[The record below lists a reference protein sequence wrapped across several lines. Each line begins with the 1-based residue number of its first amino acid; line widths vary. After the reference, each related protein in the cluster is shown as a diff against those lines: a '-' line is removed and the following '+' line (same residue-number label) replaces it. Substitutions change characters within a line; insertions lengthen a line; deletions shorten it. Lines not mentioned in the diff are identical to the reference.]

1 MKVLSS
7 ANASIFIAH
16 RKYLRWPM
24 KILAFFWG
32 VFSICGS
39 KYFPC
44 RLPDEIRIEYP
55 VRIKV
60 ANTHLQ

>member
-24 KILAFFWG
+24 KILAFLG
-32 VFSICGS
+32 VF
-39 KYFPC
+39 F
-44 RLPDEIRIEYP
+44 LF
-55 VRIKV
+55 V
-60 ANTHLQ
+60 AANISHADFLMK

>member
-24 KILAFFWG
+24 KILAFFGG

-39 KYFPC
+39 KFSHADF
-44 RLPDEIRIEYP
+44 LM
-55 VRIKV
+55 K
-60 ANTHLQ
+60 

>member
-24 KILAFFWG
+24 KILAFFWSD
-32 VFSICGS
+32 FSILKGS
-39 KYFPC
+39 NISHADFLK
-44 RLPDEIRIEYP
+44 
-55 VRIKV
+55 K
-60 ANTHLQ
+60 

>member
-24 KILAFFWG
+24 KILAFFGG
-32 VFSICGS
+32 VFSI
-39 KYFPC
+39 
-44 RLPDEIRIEYP
+44 
-55 VRIKV
+55 V
-60 ANTHLQ
+60 AANISHADFLMK

>member
-7 ANASIFIAH
+7 ANASIFIGH

-24 KILAFFWG
+24 KILAFFGG

-39 KYFPC
+39 NISHADFLMK
-44 RLPDEIRIEYP
+44 
-55 VRIKV
+55 
-60 ANTHLQ
+60 

>member
-32 VFSICGS
+32 CFFYLKGS
-39 KYFPC
+39 NISHADFLMK
-44 RLPDEIRIEYP
+44 
-55 VRIKV
+55 
-60 ANTHLQ
+60 

>member
-24 KILAFFWG
+24 KILAFFGG
-32 VFSICGS
+32 VFSILWQQIFS
-39 KYFPC
+39 MP
-44 RLPDEIRIEYP
+44 
-55 VRIKV
+55 
-60 ANTHLQ
+60 TS

>member
-24 KILAFFWG
+24 KILAFFGG
-32 VFSICGS
+32 VFSILKGS
-39 KYFPC
+39 NISHADFLMK
-44 RLPDEIRIEYP
+44 
-55 VRIKV
+55 
-60 ANTHLQ
+60 